1 LFARFSLLFL
11 PLLVSFYRCHFRF
24 LFFANVSM
32 NIMNGVSSPPKE
44 ITESLQTTQIQSKP
58 TVLIV
63 DDTAA
68 NIEMLGAMLRVKDIQ
83 MLASMSGSQALTI
96 AEAKMPDVILLDIQM
111 PEMDGY
117 EVCKKLKEHP
127 TTKDIPV
134 IFLTAKNETADI
146 VKGFDLGAVD
156 YITKPFRPQELFA
169 RLRTHI
175 QLTTLQKQTLAQNR
189 ELLALNKLK
198 NEFLGIAVHDLKNPL
213 SGIIGLAEFLRQN
226 DTDTAT
232 THQCLDTIISQS
244 HRMFGIIKNLLSV
257 NALERGSFTVNL
269 QPMNLAALITPI
281 VESYSIKAEQKSL
294 SLVMDV
300 EPTIYALADELAITQ
315 ALDNLISNALKFS
328 PLGKTIIVR
337 TRSTPDNT
345 RVLIDVQDEGPG
357 ISPEDQQQLFKT
369 FTKLSARPTA
379 GESSTGLGLS
389 IVKRMVEAMDG
400 KVFCTSELGKG
411 ATFTIELPAAL

>member
-1 LFARFSLLFL
+1 
-11 PLLVSFYRCHFRF
+11 
-24 LFFANVSM
+24 M

>member
-1 LFARFSLLFL
+1 
-11 PLLVSFYRCHFRF
+11 
-24 LFFANVSM
+24 M

-83 MLASMSGSQALTI
+83 VLASMSGSQALTI